1 MDKRLSNIIRTY
13 FYGLCM
19 GTADALPGI
28 SGGTVALLLGIYS
41 RLITAITSFTPTRLL
56 IMLRG
61 IHPASRQEARAAAY
75 NLDLRFLLPLGAGM
89 LTAVIS
95 VANLVAAIH
104 TVYPIPLFAFFTG
117 LIAAS
122 ALVLYRTLNILSP
135 IRLGVAG
142 TGFLIAFVVS
152 GGALTLGDPSIP
164 MLFVVGVVAI
174 SAMILP
180 GISGSLLLILLGQYV
195 YLSNELTSLTVAAF
209 QVLNGESPRLLL
221 ESGIPIAAFILG
233 GLVGLLT
240 VARAVRAAL
249 ARYREATLIFLV
261 SLIAG
266 SVRAPL
272 ERIALHVESVTFEL
286 ALSVS
291 IWVIVGAA
299 VLFGLDYLVGGF
311 NPE

>member
-1 MDKRLSNIIRTY
+1 MNKRQTNLIRTY

-28 SGGTVALLLGIYS
+28 SGGTVALLLGFYS
-41 RLITAITSFTPTRLL
+41 RLITAITSFTPALL
-56 IMLRG
+56 LEMLRG
-61 IHPASRQEARAAAY
+61 VHPASRQQARAAAN
-75 NLDLRFLLPLGAGM
+75 NLDLRFLLPLGTGM
-89 LTAVIS
+89 LTAVITI
-95 VANLVAAIH
+95 ANVVAAIH
-104 TVYPIPLFAFFTG
+104 TAYPIALFAFFTG

-122 ALVLYRTLNILSP
+122 ALVLYRTLNIVTP
-135 IRLGVAG
+135 KRIGVAS
-142 TGFLIAFVVS
+142 TGFLIAFVVG
-152 GGALTLGDPSIP
+152 GGALTLGEPTIP
-164 MLFVVGVVAI
+164 MLFVVGAVAI

-195 YLSNELTSLTVAAF
+195 YLSNELTSLTISVF
-209 QVLNGESPRLLL
+209 KVLNGESPRVLL
-221 ESGIPIAAFILG
+221 ESGIPITVFILG

-272 ERIALHVESVTFEL
+272 ERIALHVEAVTFEL
-286 ALSVS
+286 AFS
-291 IWVIVGAA
+291 ISFWIIMGAA
-299 VLFGLDYLVGGF
+299 VLIGLDYLVGGF